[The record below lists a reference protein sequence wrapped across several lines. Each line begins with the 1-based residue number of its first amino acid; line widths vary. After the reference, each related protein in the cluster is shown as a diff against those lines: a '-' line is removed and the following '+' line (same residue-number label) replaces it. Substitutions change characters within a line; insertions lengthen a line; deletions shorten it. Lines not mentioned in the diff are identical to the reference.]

1 MRQLLFLA
9 QGPKEVGVVD
19 SGRRDGDFAV
29 ALGWDFG
36 LQQFEPR
43 QELMTGGRS
52 EKMGACLL
60 SSNQPNSSETFE
72 EARDY
77 CVGSGSGIGEN

>member
-9 QGPKEVGVVD
+9 QGPREVGVAD
-19 SGRRDGDFAV
+19 SGRRNGDFAV
-29 ALGWDFG
+29 APGWDFG

-60 SSNQPNSSETFE
+60 SMDQPNSSETVE